1 MSSKAKERSVGKIT
15 KRSVDALKPGP
26 KGEATLWDT
35 EIKGFGVRA
44 RKGGSK
50 TYIVRYR
57 PGAGG
62 RDAPLRTL
70 TIGRQGSPWTPAM
83 ARSEAKRLLG
93 LVEDGKD
100 PASDRGASRAGA
112 TVRELAERFLVE
124 HVQAKRKDRTA
135 EEYRRLI
142 DRQILPA
149 IGALKAAD
157 VARRDIA
164 KLHHALR
171 ETPYQ
176 ANRVLAVA
184 SKMFQLAEAWGI
196 RPEHTNPCRL
206 VERFPEEARERLI
219 SPEELAYL
227 GDALAADSATYSV
240 AAIKLL
246 IFTGARLSEVL
257 ALRWEWI
264 DFERAEVRLPDS
276 KTGRKTIH
284 LPAPALAVL
293 NELPRVPSNPFVIVG
308 AVKGECLVN
317 LEKPWRRIRDRA
329 SIAMWR
335 QSQATAVVDV
345 IKAVADGLKRPPRV
359 AECRRAAA
367 KAKIE
372 LPPALTDVRLHDLRH
387 AFASVAAAA
396 GMGLPIIGK
405 MLGHASPAT
414 THRYAHLASDP
425 VKAAA
430 ASVAGKIAGAMMP
443 RQGAEV
449 LMTGKK

>member
-1 MSSKAKERSVGKIT
+1 MQGEVKKQSIGKIT
-15 KRSVDALKPGP
+15 KRSVDDLKPGP
-26 KGEATLWDT
+26 KGEATLWDS

-62 RDAPLRTL
+62 RGAPLRTL
-70 TIGRQGSPWTPAM
+70 TIGRQGSPWTPAT
-83 ARSEAKRLLG
+83 AHGEAKRLLG

-100 PASDRGASRAGA
+100 PAADRSASRAGA

-124 HVQAKRKDRTA
+124 HVQAKRKDRTST
-135 EEYRRLI
+135 EYRRLFGK
-142 DRQILPA
+142 QILPK
-149 IGALKAAD
+149 IGPLKAAD
-157 VARRDIA
+157 VVQRDIA
-164 KLHHALR
+164 KLHHRLR

-184 SKMFQLAEAWGI
+184 CKMFMLAEAWGI
-196 RPEHTNPCRL
+196 RPQHSNPCRL
-206 VERFPEEARERLI
+206 VEKFPEQARERLI

-227 GDALAADSATYSV
+227 GEALAIDSATYSV
-240 AAIKLL
+240 AAIRLL
-246 IFTGARLSEVL
+246 VFTGARLSEVL
-257 ALRWEWI
+257 GLQWEWI
-264 DFERAEVRLPDS
+264 DFEHAEVRLPDS
-276 KTGRKTIH
+276 KTGRKTVH
-284 LPAPALAVL
+284 LPPPALAVL
-293 NELPRVPSNPFVIVG
+293 NELARVEGNPFVIVG
-308 AVKGECLVN
+308 MVDGASLVN

-335 QSQATAVVDV
+335 QSEVAAVAALVNSL
-345 IKAVADGLKRPPRV
+345 ADGLKRLPRV
-359 AECRRAAA
+359 ADCHHAAA
-367 KAKIE
+367 KANIT

-405 MLGHASPAT
+405 MLGHASAAT
-414 THRYAHLASDP
+414 TQRYAHLASDP

-430 ASVAGKIAGAMMP
+430 AVVAGKIAGALAP
-443 RQGAEV
+443 RRDIEIISAA
-449 LMTGKK
+449 KR